1 MLLPTTE
8 DAKGAGKRLFK
19 KFTTKEGLIGDYDY
33 LSLFMPSIPFVSK
46 THKEQPFF
54 GLDSEM
60 PVVLGM
66 ILGFQHSLSMLAGIM
81 TPPIIIASAAN
92 LGSATS
98 QYLVSVSLIVSGILS
113 SIQITR
119 FHIMGTKYYVGTGL
133 LSVVGTSFATITIV
147 NNSFPI
153 MYATGECPV
162 AADGTYLPCPEGY
175 GAILGT
181 GACCALL
188 EIALSFIPPKVLQR
202 IFPPIVTGPVVLLIG
217 VSLIQSG
224 VTNWLGGSNCTDTC
238 PSEGAPMAG
247 HFGNARFFGLGF
259 LVYLTILI
267 CEKWGSPIMKSCA
280 VIVGL
285 LVGCIVA
292 AACGYF
298 SPDNIEAAPAATF
311 IWVHTFKLTV
321 YGPAVLPML
330 ATYIVLMMEAIG
342 DITATCDVS
351 RLEVEGEMYESR
363 IQGGVLADGF
373 NGLLACLCT
382 ITPMSTFAQN
392 NGVIS
397 ITKCANRTVGYW
409 CCFFLIVMG
418 IFSKFAAAL
427 TSIPNPV
434 LGGMTTFL
442 FTSVA
447 VAGLAIISRNRFTR
461 RDRFVLTATLVF
473 GFGSTMVSDWFSYI
487 FTYDGDNHALQGFYN
502 AIILVMETG
511 YAIAGILGVI
521 LNLFIPQEEETVN
534 YIEADEAIEMEPAD
548 IPSNDS
554 KIQEYSDGKIPY
566 DVDAETK
573 TGTTSVNKEY

>member
-1 MLLPTTE
+1 MALTVPT
-8 DAKGAGKRLFK
+8 KQGASTFFQKVVK
-19 KFTTKEGLIGDYDY
+19 KFTTRDGLIGDYDY
-33 LSLFMPSIPFVSK
+33 MHLFMPKIPFI
-46 THKEQPFF
+46 THNTREQPFF

-60 PVVLGM
+60 PIVLGM
-66 ILGFQHSLSMLAGIM
+66 ILGFQHSLSMLAGII
-81 TPPIIIASAAN
+81 TPPIIISSAAH
-92 LGSATS
+92 LSSADS
-98 QYLVSVSLIVSGILS
+98 QYLVSASLLVSGILS

-119 FHIMGTKYYVGTGL
+119 FHIYGTKYYIGTGL

-147 NNSFPI
+147 NGAFPM
-153 MYATGECPV
+153 MYANGECPV
-162 AADGTYLPCPEGY
+162 AADGTKLACPQGY

-188 EIALSFIPPKVLQR
+188 EIALSFIPPKALQK
-202 IFPPIVTGPVVLLIG
+202 IFPSIVTGPVVLLIG
-217 VSLIQSG
+217 VKLIQSG
-224 VTNWLGGSNCTDTC
+224 VTNWLGGSNCTDYC
-238 PSEGAPMAG
+238 PYEGAPMAG

-259 LVYLTILI
+259 LVYFTILL

-280 VIVGL
+280 VIMGL

-298 SPDNIEAAPAATF
+298 SPDDIEAAPAATF
-311 IWVHTFKLTV
+311 IWVHTFKLSV

-351 RLEVEGEMYESR
+351 RLEVEGDLYDSR

-373 NGLLACLCT
+373 NGVLACLCT
-382 ITPMSTFAQN
+382 ITPVSTFAQN

-442 FTSVA
+442 FTSVS
-447 VAGLAIISRNRFTR
+447 VAGLAIISRNEFTR

-473 GFGSTMVSDWFSYI
+473 GFGSTMVKGWFSYI
-487 FTYDGDNHALQGFYN
+487 FTYTGSNNALKGFFN
-502 AIILVMETG
+502 AIVLVMETG
-511 YAIAGILGVI
+511 YAIAGILGVF
-521 LNLFIPQEEETVN
+521 LNLVFPQEEVDVK
-534 YIEADEAIEMEPAD
+534 YIEAEEEINETGSASSQSKTTHYEERKGDEVM
-548 IPSNDS
+548 
-554 KIQEYSDGKIPY
+554 
-566 DVDAETK
+566 
-573 TGTTSVNKEY
+573 